1 MLQILAS
8 LFNPITRDQLGKLG
22 GNPHFIPP
30 PRDVA
35 NDLQHG
41 IPPGSEWT
49 TAGPGSSCP
58 SRDGGSHE

>member
-1 MLQILAS
+1 MIFRILAA
-8 LFNPITRDQLGKLG
+8 FFDPPPVTRDRLGKLG

-30 PRDVA
+30 PRDIV

-49 TAGPGSSCP
+49 KDDPAVSSRKC
-58 SRDGGSHE
+58 